1 MSAPEQ
7 AAEDNTKIET
17 KDLADLMLDSLEGY
31 SLTAAEIVAALE
43 VAKSVV
49 LMDCVAE
56 LVAATRAEEF
66 VKEMLGGEKPTVN

>member
-1 MSAPEQ
+1 MSAPEK

-17 KDLADLMLDSLEGY
+17 KDLADLMLDSLDGY

-66 VKEMLGGEKPTVN
+66 VKDMLDGEKRTVN